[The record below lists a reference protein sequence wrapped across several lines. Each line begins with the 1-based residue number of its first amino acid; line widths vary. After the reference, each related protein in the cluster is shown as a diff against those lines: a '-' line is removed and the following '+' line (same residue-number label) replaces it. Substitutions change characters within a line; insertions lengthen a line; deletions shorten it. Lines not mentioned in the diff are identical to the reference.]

1 VDASPQ
7 QIDFARAH
15 RSRPNVTFETGDA
28 MALSFG
34 EASFDAIVCGLGLN
48 YLPDAESALREMR
61 RIAVSDGVIA
71 IYVWDYA
78 EGARFLREFWNAAA
92 SVDGEALTYDQAYR
106 FPLCHPE
113 VLQKAFERACLEQV
127 SAQPLS
133 VTTRFA
139 NFDDYWQPFLSGQGS
154 APNYLESRDELTRNL
169 IRERLR
175 AVLPTDA
182 AGVIELP
189 ARAWAVRGKPT

>member
-1 VDASPQ
+1 
-7 QIDFARAH
+7 
-15 RSRPNVTFETGDA
+15 
-28 MALSFG
+28 M
-34 EASFDAIVCGLGLN
+34 
-48 YLPDAESALREMR
+48 
-61 RIAVSDGVIA
+61 
-71 IYVWDYA
+71 
-78 EGARFLREFWNAAA
+78 
-92 SVDGEALTYDQAYR
+92 TYDQAYR